1 MNVYDFD
8 KTIFV
13 GDTEDRFF
21 DFMFKQ
27 KGFRHYKPI
36 WHFWNTLNKL
46 GLMKKTRSREL
57 QYSFLKKIDRMGN
70 LDAQIKAYWDEIEQ
84 YMMPW
89 YDKVKR
95 PDDVIASGTPRFI
108 LEPIVKK
115 LGIGGLVATEMDT
128 RTGKIDGDFA
138 VGEFKVV
145 NFRNQYGLDCIDKFY
160 SDAWSD
166 HFLAEYAKEAY
177 IVHEDETIDEWNA
190 WFEAHPEDKGKK
202 QFR

>member
-27 KGFRHYKPI
+27 KGFRHFKPI
-36 WHFWNTLNKL
+36 WHFYNTLNKL
-46 GLMKKTRSREL
+46 GLMRKTRSREL
-57 QYSFLKKIDRMGN
+57 QYGFLKKVDD
-70 LDAQIKAYWDEIEQ
+70 LDAQIKAYWDEMEQ

-89 YDKVKR
+89 YDTVKQ

-128 RTGKIDGDFA
+128 KTGKIDGDFA
-138 VGEFKVV
+138 IGEYKVV
-145 NFRNQYGLDCIDKFY
+145 NFKKQYGLDCIDKFY

-166 HFLAEYAKEAY
+166 HYLAEYAKQAY
-177 IVHEDETIDEWNA
+177 IVHEDQTCSDWNEWFA
-190 WFEAHPEDKGKK
+190 AHPEEKGKK

>member
-27 KGFRHYKPI
+27 KGFRHFKPI
-36 WHFWNTLNKL
+36 WHFYNTLNKL
-46 GLMKKTRSREL
+46 GLMRKTRSREL
-57 QYSFLKKIDRMGN
+57 QYGFLKKVDDI
-70 LDAQIKAYWDEIEQ
+70 DAQIKAYWEEMEQ

-89 YDKVKR
+89 YDTVKQ

-115 LGIGGLVATEMDT
+115 LGIGGLVATEMDVK
-128 RTGKIDGDFA
+128 TGKIDGDFA
-138 VGEFKVV
+138 VGEYKVV
-145 NFRNQYGLDCIDKFY
+145 NFRNQYGLDCIDNFY

-166 HFLAEYAKEAY
+166 HFLAEYAKHAY
-177 IVHEDETIDEWNA
+177 IVHEDQTCDDWNEWFA
-190 WFEAHPEDKGKK
+190 AHPEEKSKK

>member
-21 DFMFKQ
+21 DYMFKQ
-27 KGFRHYKPI
+27 KKFRYFKPI
-36 WHFWNTLNKL
+36 WHFYNFLNKV
-46 GLMKKTRSREL
+46 GLMTKTHSREK
-57 QYSFLKKIDRMGN
+57 QYGFLKKVDD
-70 LDAQIKAYWDEIEQ
+70 LDAQVKGYWDEVEK

-89 YDKVKR
+89 YYTVKR

-108 LEPIVKK
+108 LDPICKK
-115 LGIGGLVATEMDT
+115 LGVGGLVATEMDT
-128 RTGKIDGDFA
+128 KTGKIDGDFA
-138 VGEFKVV
+138 IKEFKVV
-145 NFRNQYGLDCIDKFY
+145 NFRKQYSLDSIDKFY

-177 IVHEDETIDEWNA
+177 IVHEDGSCDDWNEWFN
-190 WFEAHPEDKGKK
+190 AHPEEKNKK

>member
-21 DFMFKQ
+21 DFMFKK

-46 GLMKKTRSREL
+46 GLMRKTRSREL
-57 QYSFLKKIDRMGN
+57 QYAFLKKIDKLGK
-70 LDAQIKAYWDEIEQ
+70 LDEFVKGYWDEVEK

-89 YDKVKR
+89 YYTVKQ

-108 LEPIVKK
+108 LDPICKK
-115 LGIGGLVATEMDT
+115 LGVGLVATEMDT
-128 RTGKIDGDFA
+128 KTGKIDGDFA
-138 VGEFKVV
+138 IGEFKVT
-145 NFRNQYGLDCIDKFY
+145 NFNNQYGLDCIDKFY

-166 HFLAEYAKEAY
+166 HYLAEYAKEAY
-177 IVHEDETIDEWNA
+177 IVHEDGTCTEWNA
-190 WFEAHPEDKGKK
+190 WFAAHPEEKGKK